1 MGNLKI
7 SKNLKEAM
15 KKEEYKFERS
25 KYFKV
30 LTDDDLVGSKQEY
43 DMGKFTSK
51 EDVDMYLDSIIT
63 TSGDYDREEYM
74 KVAGGN
80 IITTLNKINDMLMDG
95 YTIKRAE
102 CLSVEP
108 SMINVVF
115 EKVIKK
121 SEIGKRR

>member
-1 MGNLKI
+1 
-7 SKNLKEAM
+7 
-15 KKEEYKFERS
+15 
-25 KYFKV
+25 
-30 LTDDDLVGSKQEY
+30 
-43 DMGKFTSK
+43 MGKFTSK